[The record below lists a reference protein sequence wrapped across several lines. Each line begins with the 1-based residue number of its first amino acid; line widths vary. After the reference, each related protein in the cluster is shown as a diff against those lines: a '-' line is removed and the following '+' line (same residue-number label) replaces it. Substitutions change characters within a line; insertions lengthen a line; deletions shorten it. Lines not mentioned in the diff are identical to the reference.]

1 MRQQQ
6 ILLILLS
13 IAIVAAGCDQNTQ
26 QQWEAKPTALGKLNE
41 IVLVTDDD
49 LAEAAVR
56 DTFDY
61 YFGSSYPIM
70 PSPEPMFDIRHFTVK
85 ELKFEPLRKQLRTY
99 VILADISDQESD
111 ATQML
116 IQDLGKER
124 LREAKEGLL
133 TSSVGRDKW
142 ARNQLLIYL
151 FADGRKALER
161 LIAEKYS
168 AVAKRINQHDKEQL
182 AAGIYAIK
190 NINPGLSNRI
200 AEQVGI
206 EIDVP
211 GVYQV
216 ALDKLDEDFV
226 WLRHDGKEHISNIIV
241 TRHDYTG
248 PDMLTKEGL
257 TQLRDMH
264 GKAYVQGGSAG
275 SYMVTNTS
283 NLPIYHEVTSVD
295 GNYAVEMRGIWEMT
309 DDFTGGPY
317 ITMAIVNEAEQ
328 SLILLDGFVLA
339 PSRPKRKYIQE
350 LEYIFERAK
359 VR

>member
-1 MRQQQ
+1 MKQQH
-6 ILLILLS
+6 LHLILICLWL
-13 IAIVAAGCDQNTQ
+13 VASGCNQETQ
-26 QQWEAKPTALGKLNE
+26 RQWEAKPTALGKLNE
-41 IVLVTDDD
+41 IVLITGDD
-49 LAEAAVR
+49 LAESAIR

-70 PSPEPMFDIRHFTVK
+70 PSPEPMFDIRHYTVK
-85 ELKFEPLRKQLRTY
+85 ELRYEPLRQQLRTY
-99 VILADISDQESD
+99 VILADISDADSD
-111 ATQML
+111 ATKML

-124 LREAKEGLL
+124 LRDAQAGQL
-133 TSSVGRDKW
+133 TSSVGKDKW

-151 FADGRKALER
+151 FADGREALAR

-200 AEQVGI
+200 AEEIGV

-216 ALDKLDEDFV
+216 ALDKLDENLI
-226 WLRHDGKEHISNIIV
+226 WLRHDGKEHISNIVV
-241 TRHDYTG
+241 TRHNYTG
-248 PDMLTKEGL
+248 PEMLTKEGL
-257 TQLRDMH
+257 TKLRDLH
-264 GKAYVQGGSAG
+264 GKSHVQGGSPG
-275 SYMVTNTS
+275 SYMVTNTT
-283 NLPIYHEVTSVD
+283 NLPIYHEVTSID
-295 GNYAVEMRGIWEMT
+295 DNYAVEMRGIWEMT

-328 SLILLDGFVLA
+328 SLLLLDGFVLA

-350 LEYIFERAK
+350 LEYIFERARVK
-359 VR
+359 